1 MTHFFKSDKFFHSL
15 ARTRREKDTDTMKKK
30 IYRVRAAYT
39 TKSEENNNLQHLVQI
54 ADKRVEVITLGNS
67 SVGKTQLLS
76 RFANNTFEDVRN
88 LDFTLTSLQ

>member
-1 MTHFFKSDKFFHSL
+1 
-15 ARTRREKDTDTMKKK
+15 MKKK